1 VTEPREPVIP
11 CAGAIVVDRAGRVL
25 LVLRANP
32 PAQGRWSIPGGRIE
46 AGERAEEAAVRE
58 LLEETGLRGQ
68 VVRDVG
74 TVERP
79 APAGGTYVIR
89 DFLLRVEGDPM
100 PVAGDDAADAGW
112 FTSAE
117 VRALA
122 TSPGLGEALIGWGIL
137 DV

>member
-1 VTEPREPVIP
+1 MTEPREPVIP

-58 LLEETGLRGQ
+58 LREETGLRGE

-112 FTSAE
+112 FTGAE
-117 VRALA
+117 VRALE

-137 DV
+137 DA